1 MNTMLK
7 KTSKSFLCMSIIL
20 LTLCSSKRE
29 QIKVGHVYEEEI
41 CSENNKQMP
50 CCGII
55 GEFNYFIGDVNWWN
69 LEKLTNWKDCEYF
82 KKYNCSY
89 EIDIQRLPSEK
100 MKTDTVSFFTIDK
113 FFNENK
119 VVRECFFDINVNKQI
134 YYLFEGNRLIASID
148 CNTTFYDR
156 AYYCNFSDNGRYF
169 TIQSKFI
176 DMYNSDYENIIVF
189 DLKKGTKNVI
199 DLGRYVRAIPI
210 KDCLYYSVLE
220 DKENDLG
227 VDLVENM
234 LYKRDKDGKNELFAK
249 DADLVD
255 ISPDGKFM
263 LIMKVAFEKI
273 RPMVINIEER
283 KGFFIPEKYLCFD
296 NFYSGI
302 SYDDYF
308 FFDVQ
313 KNMFAYNYGKSILY
327 IPLDNECN
335 YDPLETLQDI
345 STSEIHQTED

>member
-1 MNTMLK
+1 MEIKLK
-7 KTSKSFLCMSIIL
+7 KSIKTLLWMVFIL
-20 LTLCSSKRE
+20 LTISCSKGE
-29 QIKVGHVYEEEI
+29 DVKVGLVFEDEI
-41 CSENNKQMP
+41 CSENNQQMS

-55 GEFNYFIGDVNWWN
+55 GEYNYFIGGTNWWN
-69 LEKLTNWKDCEYF
+69 LEKLTDWKDCEYL
-82 KKYNCSY
+82 KKDSCLY
-89 EIDIQRLPSEK
+89 EIDVLNLPSK
-100 MKTDTVSFFTIDK
+100 KIKTDTVRFFTIDK
-113 FFNENK
+113 ILNEYK
-119 VVRECFFDINVNKQI
+119 VVRACYFDINVNKQI

-156 AYYCNFSDNGRYF
+156 SYYCNFSDNGRYF